1 MKDYLVQCRVGC
13 FMYFIAAMVAIF
25 YLNWPLAGFF
35 FIISVVF
42 QVGGFIIQEIR
53 NARV

>member
-13 FMYFIAAMVAIF
+13 LMYFFAAMVAIF
-25 YLNWPLAGFF
+25 YLNWPLAAFF
-35 FIISVVF
+35 ATLSVVF

-53 NARV
+53 DARI